1 MFLSLRIRDLFW
13 VLLNVCGSLFLRGKG
28 LVYTFTG
35 LSPLWV
41 VDWALGFFVSEC
53 YGVFGLWF
61 VLERFVARVL
71 QGGKVTIPKR
81 LRELLNV
88 EEGCYVRLDLV
99 EVIEVKQ
106 KRGG

>member
-1 MFLSLRIRDLFW
+1 MSSDVGSFGLKLDTFKYFLL
-13 VLLNVCGSLFLRGKG
+13 
-28 LVYTFTG
+28 
-35 LSPLWV
+35 
-41 VDWALGFFVSEC
+41 FFVIL
-53 YGVFGLWF
+53 V
-61 VLERFVARVL
+61 VVVVERFVARVL

-88 EEGCYVRLDLV
+88 EEGDYVRLDLV